1 MHKVI
6 RLLIKYIRNTII
18 NLFGTLKESSDIMN
32 RRDTHK
38 MGKIRTIL
46 KEKDVGAIGIGAM
59 IVFIAMVLVAGI
71 AASVLVQTANNLQM
85 QAMSTGRETTAEV
98 STGVSALY
106 IEGHVDSNNQIDQLA
121 IVIKPRAGSKDI
133 DLNETVMTISDTT
146 KKCVLLWKTSS
157 FNSSVGT
164 GGVFNE
170 TAFNLTGAEF
180 GIIVL
185 EDADSSCN
193 SSTPVINRGDCV
205 ILAVNATNCFSGIDA
220 RDDVWGEIIPEW
232 GAPGVYEFRVPA
244 SLYDTVIRLY

>member
-1 MHKVI
+1 
-6 RLLIKYIRNTII
+6 
-18 NLFGTLKESSDIMN
+18 
-32 RRDTHK
+32 

-85 QAMSTGRETTAEV
+85 QAMSTGRETTDEV

-106 IEGHVDSNNQIDQLA
+106 IEGHVDSNSKIDQLA

-133 DLNETVMTISDTT
+133 DLNETIMTISDTT
-146 KKCVLLWKTSS
+146 KKCVLLWNTSS
-157 FNSSVGT
+157 FSSSVGA

-170 TAFNLTGAEF
+170 SVFTNLTGTEF

-185 EDADSSCN
+185 EDADGSCN

-220 RDDVWGEIIPEW
+220 RDDVWGQIIPEW
-232 GAPGVYEFRVPA
+232 GAPGVYMFRVPS
-244 SLYDTVIRLY
+244 SLYDTIINLY